1 LRVNG
6 RRVST
11 VDLLGDGLTVFAGGQ
26 GGRSAAAAVAVS
38 QRAQLGAPLAVHTIN
53 DETAAALGVAA
64 DGALLLRPDGREL
77 ARLGAGT
84 VVTDRGG

>member
-1 LRVNG
+1 
-6 RRVST
+6 
-11 VDLLGDGLTVFAGGQ
+11 LTVFAGGQ
-26 GGRSAAAAVAVS
+26 GGRSAAAAAVS

-53 DETAAALGVAA
+53 DETAAALGLAA